1 MPTTRVARPVARRRS
16 GIARAMAL
24 LTVAGTIAAVS
35 LLSPAAVSHTTTRP
49 VTSLSDAEFWDFFTG
64 MSEPGGNFV
73 SENFV
78 SNETSYQH
86 VIPTLQ
92 RTITKDGVYLGVG
105 PEQNFTYIA
114 NLRPRM
120 AVIIDIRRQNAMQ
133 HLMFKA
139 LFELSSTRAE
149 FISRLFARPLP
160 KLDEHASAQALFDS
174 AEVTLRSTDDFRATY
189 RDIINTLTRSHHFAL
204 SKEDIATIDHVYR
217 VFVEAGPDVNYGY
230 RSGTGMSLPSM
241 YPTFASLQ
249 EETNRDSVPMA
260 FLATEAN
267 YQAVRD
273 LERRNLVIPV
283 VGDFGGPRAIR
294 AVGDWLRR
302 HDLTV
307 TTFYL
312 SNVEQYLFRS
322 GDAAARFYGNV
333 ASLPIDTTSTF
344 IRSVPGTG
352 FGGVGVSRRLWSIP
366 RVIVPGSA
374 SVGGL
379 FYAVTIRD
387 SNGARVTTVTGDSAG
402 RLVTHT
408 TTDSVRSS
416 SAARDSAS
424 PHLTLP
430 DSLAMSLS
438 AFAFSKDTTTDSAKA
453 IRKSPTFVVS
463 RFMGGLLASGL
474 ASMHETLDAFFAGQ
488 LTTYSDAIRMTKL
501 DPDRP

>member
-1 MPTTRVARPVARRRS
+1 MPTTRVARPAARRRS
-16 GIARAMAL
+16 GIARATAL
-24 LTVAGTIAAVS
+24 LTVAGTIAAAA
-35 LLSPAAVSHTTTRP
+35 LLSPAAVSHLTAGP
-49 VTSLSDAEFWDFFTG
+49 VTSLSDAEFWDFFTK
-64 MSEPGGNFV
+64 MSEPGGSFV

-92 RTITKDGVYLGVG
+92 RTLTTDGVYLGVG

-114 NLRPRM
+114 NLHPRM

-139 LFELSSTRAE
+139 LFELSPTRAE

-160 KLDEHASAQALFDS
+160 KLDEHASAQTLFDS
-174 AEVTLRSTDDFRATY
+174 AEVTLRSADAFHATY
-189 RDIINTLTRSHHFAL
+189 DDIIKTLTRRHHFAL
-204 SKEDIATIDHVYR
+204 TKADIASIDHVYR

-260 FLATEAN
+260 FLASEAN

-283 VGDFGGPRAIR
+283 VGDFGGPSAIR

-333 ASLPIDTTSTF
+333 ASLPIDSTSTF
-344 IRSVPGTG
+344 IRSIPGTG
-352 FGGVGVSRRLWSIP
+352 FGNVGNNRRLWTVP
-366 RVIVPGSA
+366 RVIVPGST
-374 SVGGL
+374 SVRGL
-379 FYAVTIRD
+379 YYSVTIRD
-387 SNGARVTTVTGDSAG
+387 SNGTRVTTVSGDSAG

-408 TTDSVRSS
+408 TTDSGH
-416 SAARDSAS
+416 AASTVRDSAR
-424 PHLTLP
+424 PHIPLP
-430 DSLAMSLS
+430 DSLGMNFR
-438 AFAFSKDTTTDSAKA
+438 AFAFSKDTTSDSTKVL
-453 IRKSPTFVVS
+453 RSTPNFVVVRS
-463 RFMGGLLASGL
+463 MGSLLASGL